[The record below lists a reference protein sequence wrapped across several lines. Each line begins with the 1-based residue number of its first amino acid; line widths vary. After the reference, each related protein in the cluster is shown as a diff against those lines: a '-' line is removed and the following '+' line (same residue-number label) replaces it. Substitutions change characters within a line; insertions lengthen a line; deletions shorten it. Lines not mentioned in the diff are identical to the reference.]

1 MTAFSGWKNPLI
13 AVQMILWDQ
22 ARWAFMIT
30 SPRNSEKVNYYD
42 YAALSRYYWVYIV
55 APMVGG
61 ILAGFASKF
70 HFD

>member
-1 MTAFSGWKNPLI
+1 
-13 AVQMILWDQ
+13 
-22 ARWAFMIT
+22 MIT
-30 SPRNSEKVNYYD
+30 NPRNGEKLNNYD